1 MGDRGADHGETA
13 RGRRGAH
20 AQPSAHSCHSRSFS
34 SCSAQ
39 VSANLVSPVSVLT
52 VTKYSQS
59 PAGGSWTASR
69 DPAPGEAIGPGG
81 SPVCRYVLYGLS
93 VARSASVVPT
103 LAFLPVTK

>member
-1 MGDRGADHGETA
+1 MGDRGADHGEAALSGGGA
-13 RGRRGAH
+13 R
-20 AQPSAHSCHSRSFS
+20 AQLSAHSCHSRTLT
-34 SCSAQ
+34 SCSSQ

-69 DPAPGEAIGPGG
+69 LAPPGEAIGPGG
-81 SPVCRYVLYGLS
+81 SPVWRYVLYGLF

-103 LAFLPVTK
+103 L